1 MRRMWRRQL
10 MAFSR
15 PATPSRLPKTKATVQ
30 GGGIWRG
37 YSVDCGPAV
46 QFSIMEIIGA
56 PYGNR
61 TRVSAVK
68 GRRPGPLDEGRS
80 PRAKGAVGRAR
91 HIKGFAGAG
100 KQPRDRDIGGHRVPI
115 NAASPLTR
123 AGTLIAGCE
132 FSLARPKAGR
142 AAANRRLA
150 ARQLAAAAIG
160 NAVVRRS

>member
-68 GRRPGPLDEGRS
+68 GL
-80 PRAKGAVGRAR
+80 KL
-91 HIKGFAGAG
+91 
-100 KQPRDRDIGGHRVPI
+100 GHRRI
-115 NAASPLTR
+115 S
-123 AGTLIAGCE
+123 
-132 FSLARPKAGR
+132 
-142 AAANRRLA
+142 ANRRGADSQGLFDPTA
-150 ARQLAAAAIG
+150 PPLYG
-160 NAVVRRS
+160 VVRP